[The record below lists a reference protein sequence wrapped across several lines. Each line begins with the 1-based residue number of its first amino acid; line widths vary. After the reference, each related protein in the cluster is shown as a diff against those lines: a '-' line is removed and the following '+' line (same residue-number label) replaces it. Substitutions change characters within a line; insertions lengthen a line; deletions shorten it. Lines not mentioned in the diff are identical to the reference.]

1 MKDKTECMEHVIW
14 DYRIVE
20 NNGMFTIHEVHYND
34 REEIISVSE
43 EPMGPSGE
51 TLEALKY
58 DLQYFL
64 QALDSPV
71 LKKEELV
78 LCDEKEVK

>member
-1 MKDKTECMEHVIW
+1 MIW

-34 REEIISVSE
+34 KEEIISVSE
-43 EPMGPSGE
+43 DPMGPSGE
-51 TLEALKY
+51 TLEDLK
-58 DLQYFL
+58 DDIQYFL

-71 LKKEELV
+71 LKKDEIV
-78 LCDEKEVK
+78 LAPTRDRKNS